1 MLAISRSNLM
11 VSSKYINKKN
21 ARKYLRFVEWKAIL
35 RLVFDTDNTRMSEA
49 FPDQAGE
56 VFNWHD
62 KYIIYIQRN
71 ANSPKARALHAIYL
85 DLLNNKI
92 LNLDEFYLRL
102 RAEFTYPKLGK
113 TRKNKTTSSV
123 ENSETNQ
130 FHITKGLTFVDNKML
145 VYLIIKNAIALA
157 NTNYSP
163 AVLLEVF
170 NTLVFKNYKGQLT
183 KEILTILRGIFT
195 EKVNTMEKSITRP
208 EATILRHPIK
218 KLAKNTY
225 HLYGLF
231 KLQCEVGDTWELPL
245 TELTKEQLGVGK
257 PAALEAVDLLI
268 KLKLIEILE
277 PKKQQA
283 VDAKATVYKRLK

>member
-195 EKVNTMEKSITRP
+195 KKVNAMEKSITRP

>member
-1 MLAISRSNLM
+1 
-11 VSSKYINKKN
+11 
-21 ARKYLRFVEWKAIL
+21 
-35 RLVFDTDNTRMSEA
+35 
-49 FPDQAGE
+49 
-56 VFNWHD
+56 
-62 KYIIYIQRN
+62 
-71 ANSPKARALHAIYL
+71 
-85 DLLNNKI
+85 
-92 LNLDEFYLRL
+92 
-102 RAEFTYPKLGK
+102 
-113 TRKNKTTSSV
+113 
-123 ENSETNQ
+123 
-130 FHITKGLTFVDNKML
+130 ML

-183 KEILTILRGIFT
+183 KEILTILWGIFT

-231 KLQCEVGDTWELPL
+231 KLQCEIGDTWELSL

-268 KLKLIEILE
+268 KLKLIEISELGN
-277 PKKQQA
+277 QRA
-283 VDAKATVYKRLK
+283 VNDRATIYKRLK

>member
-1 MLAISRSNLM
+1 M

-283 VDAKATVYKRLK
+283 ADAKATVYKRLK

>member
-1 MLAISRSNLM
+1 M

-183 KEILTILRGIFT
+183 KEILTILWGIFT

>member
-1 MLAISRSNLM
+1 MLAILRSNIL
-11 VSSKYINKKN
+11 VSSKYINNKN

-35 RLVFDTDNTRMSEA
+35 RLVFDTDNIRMSEA
-49 FPDQAGE
+49 FPDQATE

-62 KYIIYIQRN
+62 KYIIYIERN
-71 ANSPKARALHAIYL
+71 ANSPKARALRAIYL

-102 RAEFTYPKLGK
+102 KADFTYPKIGK
-113 TRKNKTTSSV
+113 PLKNKT
-123 ENSETNQ
+123 NSLVKNSGSNQ
-130 FHITKGLTFVDNKML
+130 FYNTKELTFVDNEML
-145 VYLIIKNAIALA
+145 VHLIIKNAITLA

-163 AVLLEVF
+163 VALLEVF

-183 KEILTILRGIFT
+183 KEMLTILRGIFT
-195 EKVNTMEKSITRP
+195 KKVNAMEKSITRP
-208 EATILRHPIK
+208 EATILRHPIT

-268 KLKLIEILE
+268 KLKLIEISE

-283 VDAKATVYKRLK
+283 ANARATVYKRLK

>member
-195 EKVNTMEKSITRP
+195 EKVNAMEKSITRP

>member
-1 MLAISRSNLM
+1 MLALLRSDLM
-11 VSSKYINKKN
+11 VSSKYIDNRN

-35 RLVFDTDNTRMSEA
+35 RLVYDTDNAKMSEA
-49 FPDQAGE
+49 FPDHATA
-56 VFNWHD
+56 VFDWYD
-62 KYIIYIQRN
+62 KYNIYIQRN
-71 ANSPKARALHAIYL
+71 PNSPKSRALHAIYL

-102 RAEFTYPKLGK
+102 RADFMYPKLGK
-113 TRKNKTTSSV
+113 ALKDKPNSSV
-123 ENSETNQ
+123 ESFGTNK
-130 FHITKGLTFVDNKML
+130 FYTKKEITLVDNDML
-145 VYLIIKNAIALA
+145 IHLILKNAIALA
-157 NTNYSP
+157 NTNYS
-163 AVLLEVF
+163 AVVLPEVV
-170 NTLVFKNYKGQLT
+170 NTLIFENYEGQLT
-183 KEILTILRGIFT
+183 KKALTILRKIFT
-195 EKVNTMEKSITRP
+195 EKVKAMEKSITRP

-231 KLQCEVGDTWELPL
+231 KLQCEIGDTWELSL

-268 KLKLIEILE
+268 KLKLIEISE

-283 VDAKATVYKRLK
+283 ADARATVYKRLR

>member
-113 TRKNKTTSSV
+113 TLKNKTTSSV

-195 EKVNTMEKSITRP
+195 EKVNAMEKSITRP